1 MRDLT
6 KDTPLIDREKEKEK
20 EKREEKK
27 RPAHDGIQAHNLFVM
42 RRVLYCCAT
51 RLPKQLQ
58 KLEIKITT
66 LEISKPMT
74 KL

>member
-6 KDTPLIDREKEKEK
+6 KGPPLMDREKEKEK
-20 EKREEKK
+20 EREDKK
-27 RPAHDGIQAHNLFVM
+27 SPAPGGIQAHNLFVM

-58 KLEIKITT
+58 KLEMKITT